1 MAWQDMKLPGGN
13 QATGES
19 STKESVMAEIQLQR
33 IGRAMASV
41 RIEGTAPLIVN
52 KFSSKARQIMLDK
65 QMGRT
70 VQRQPKAPEELYQAS
85 LYPMSDDRYG
95 FPAVAFK
102 AAIVDGARYFKG
114 SKITMTA
121 LKQMIFIRGDGTEML
136 VPIEGTPKMRED
148 TVRNATGVAD
158 IRFRGEFWPWSAV
171 LSVVYVPSMVDVTS
185 ILALVDAAGMG
196 GVGEWRPASKES
208 KTGQYGTWTVPEQDV
223 KEVRL

>member
-1 MAWQDMKLPGGN
+1 V
-13 QATGES
+13 S
-19 STKESVMAEIQLQR
+19 EITLKR
-33 IGRAMASV
+33 IGRAMAPIKIS
-41 RIEGTAPLIVN
+41 GTAPLIVN
-52 KFSSKARQIMLDK
+52 KFSAKARQIMLDK

-85 LYPMSDDRYG
+85 LYPMGDEVFG

-114 SKITMTA
+114 SKITMTG
-121 LKQMIFIRGDGTEML
+121 LKQMIFIKGEGAEML
-136 VPIEGTPKMRED
+136 VRLEGVPKMRED

-158 IRFRGEFWPWSAV
+158 IRFRGEFWPWAAV
-171 LSVVYVPSMVDVTS
+171 LNVVYVPSMIDVTS

-208 KTGQYGTWTVPEQDV
+208 KTGQFGTWTVPDQDV
-223 KEVRL
+223 KEILL